1 VDSGYCSEKN
11 LKYLA
16 KKKINGFVA
25 TGKEKHDEQREPCK
39 RGPVPQRATRVELGR
54 KLESRLGSD
63 LRRTKTDRG
72 PVFRQ
77 IKQARGFRQFLLRGG
92 VDLDQVSTTAVP
104 GDEAVD
110 RGLLDKRTG
119 EPEIPCQGVTHMCIR
134 GPTTS
139 GGQGT
144 KAQSS
149 LLRRTERRPGRRKP
163 GDWVRIRG
171 VGDQSISGVSR
182 LW

>member
-1 VDSGYCSEKN
+1 MDSGYCSEKN
-11 LKYLA
+11 SKYLA

-134 GPTTS
+134 GSQPRLAVREPKLS
-139 GGQGT
+139 PAFYVGQSEGLDV
-144 KAQSS
+144 ANQVI
-149 LLRRTERRPGRRKP
+149 EFAYAA
-163 GDWVRIRG
+163 
-171 VGDQSISGVSR
+171 
-182 LW
+182 